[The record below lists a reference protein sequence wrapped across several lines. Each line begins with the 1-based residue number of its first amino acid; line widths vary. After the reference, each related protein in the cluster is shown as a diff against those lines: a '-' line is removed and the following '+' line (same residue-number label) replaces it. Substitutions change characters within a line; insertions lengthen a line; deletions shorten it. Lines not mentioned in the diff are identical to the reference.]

1 MQTKHV
7 HRGAGSSFL
16 KIITRLE
23 YYSLNLFL
31 QKLCY
36 VMKMES
42 QNETKTEND
51 KLFRSPEMRAMNS
64 HCSMA
69 DLQGLGR
76 SPSIEHSLANYSPWM
91 NSIYLMFLYSLQ
103 ARNGS

>member
-1 MQTKHV
+1 
-7 HRGAGSSFL
+7 
-16 KIITRLE
+16 
-23 YYSLNLFL
+23 
-31 QKLCY
+31 
-36 VMKMES
+36 MK
-42 QNETKTEND
+42 QRQND

-76 SPSIEHSLANYSPWM
+76 SPSIERSLANYSPWM

>member
-1 MQTKHV
+1 
-7 HRGAGSSFL
+7 
-16 KIITRLE
+16 
-23 YYSLNLFL
+23 
-31 QKLCY
+31 
-36 VMKMES
+36 MKMES

-51 KLFRSPEMRAMNS
+51 RLFRSPEMRAMNS

-76 SPSIEHSLANYSPWM
+76 SPSIEHSLANYSPSM